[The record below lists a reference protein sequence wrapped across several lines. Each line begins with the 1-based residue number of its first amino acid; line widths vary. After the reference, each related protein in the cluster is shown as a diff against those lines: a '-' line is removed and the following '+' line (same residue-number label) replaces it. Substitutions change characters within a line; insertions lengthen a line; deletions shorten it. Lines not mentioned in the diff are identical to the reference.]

1 MVFIHETNIQVWILK
16 KNIYQSMED
25 ISEQK
30 HFSVKNEALE
40 L

>member
-1 MVFIHETNIQVWILK
+1 MVFVHETNTQVWVLK